1 MEENINILDI
11 AEIIKKRYKIIAI
24 TTVIGLII
32 SLIISFFIITPKYE
46 TSVKLFIGK
55 SETKINSGYDNNEIQ
70 MYQNLLSTYS
80 DVITTNDLVQQALNQ
95 GGIDLTP
102 QKVLKNLKV
111 TPKANTQIMDISYED
126 TNPGRAVS
134 VVNNITNSFIQR
146 SKILIPNSNVQI
158 LEKASYPQSPVSP
171 NKALYIILGI
181 ILGILVGLGI
191 IFVQEALDNT
201 YRSKESLEKDLDIPV
216 IGMII
221 DYSEGDGKEKHSSRT
236 ITRGRRKK

>member
-55 SETKINSGYDNNEIQ
+55 SETKINSGYDNNEVQ

-102 QKVLKNLKV
+102 QKVLKNLQV
-111 TPKANTQIMDISYED
+111 TPKANTQIMEIDYRD

-134 VVNNITNSFIQR
+134 VINNITNSFIQR

-158 LEKASYPQSPVSP
+158 LEKASYPQKAVSP
-171 NKALYIILGI
+171 NKTLYVLLGI
-181 ILGILVGLGI
+181 ILGILVGLAI

-201 YRSKESLEKDLDIPV
+201 YRSKENLEKDLDIPV

-221 DYSEGDGKEKHSSRT
+221 DYSEGDQKEKHSSRA